1 MNSINFTSRFIC
13 ILDYLEE
20 NCGINQKQFAEKLG
34 VTPSHISKIKK
45 GGTVSES
52 LLKSICIT
60 FGFSENWIKTGE
72 GDMFLKPPPPPTNLR
87 YFQLKKSTGIAAAPT
102 KEELE
107 RERAEVIAALSNVA
121 GLDAAELIEVFIKLP
136 RSKQKKILGNA
147 LEEFERQGE
156 KGDGND

>member
-1 MNSINFTSRFIC
+1 MKIH
-13 ILDYLEE
+13 E
-20 NCGINQKQFAEKLG
+20 
-34 VTPSHISKIKK
+34 KIKAIRKELRLTQAEFASPLKVK
-45 GGTVSES
+45 GGYISALEAGGKDPSETLIT
-52 LLKSICIT
+52 LLRQTYRISDT
-60 FGFSENWIKTGE
+60 WWENGE
-72 GDMFLKPPPPPTNLR
+72 GEIFLKPPPPPTNIR
-87 YFQLKKSTGIAAAPT
+87 YFQPKKSIGIAAAPT